1 MALRY
6 WLASLLLAAPLALA
20 HPGKEKV
27 YAHAAL
33 PLERKSL
40 AHCEKEFSHPEFVKK
55 TVEIHGRE
63 LTRLRRA
70 LGKEVTEE
78 YAPTACPFSTSM
90 FHSG

>member
-1 MALRY
+1 MALKH
-6 WLASLLLAAPLALA
+6 WLAGLLLAAPFAAA

-63 LTRLRRA
+63 LARLRRA
-70 LGKEVTEE
+70 LGIETEE
-78 YAPTACPFSTSM
+78 E
-90 FHSG
+90 

>member
-1 MALRY
+1 MTLKSII
-6 WLASLLLAAPLALA
+6 ASLLLAAPLALA

-40 AHCEKEFSHPEFVKK
+40 GHCEKEFNSPEFIKK

-63 LTRLRRA
+63 LQRLRRE
-70 LGKEVTEE
+70 LGLEV
-78 YAPTACPFSTSM
+78 PQK
-90 FHSG
+90 

>member
-1 MALRY
+1 MVLKSVVT
-6 WLASLLLAAPLALA
+6 SLLLAAPLALA

-40 AHCEKEFSHPEFVKK
+40 SHCKREFSEPEFVKK

-63 LTRLRRA
+63 LHRLRRD
-70 LGKEVTEE
+70 LGLAV
-78 YAPTACPFSTSM
+78 PTK
-90 FHSG
+90 